1 MEWLASLFFKV
12 GLGALGDSFFKPFL
26 AHLDTAAKIDAD
38 KFKAATGAE
47 RDVVIAQ
54 TQANSAA
61 FHEQR
66 EEAKARWGHWS
77 TKLLIFCAAFPP
89 IMHSGAVYL
98 DSIPFPYLAWQ
109 TWWFAVQT
117 HVQGSWAVARAP
129 GVYEGQE
136 LTIIAA
142 VVGYQL
148 GQTAI
153 GGLIGRFS
161 RK

>member
-1 MEWLASLFFKV
+1 MNRPGPGRRPPISGLPEIGIIARKSATADLRWLASRAPQGDGQHKETPPMEWLASLFFKV
-12 GLGALGDSFFKPFL
+12 GLGAL
-26 AHLDTAAKIDAD
+26 
-38 KFKAATGAE
+38 
-47 RDVVIAQ
+47 
-54 TQANSAA
+54 
-61 FHEQR
+61 
-66 EEAKARWGHWS
+66 
-77 TKLLIFCAAFPP
+77 
-89 IMHSGAVYL
+89 
-98 DSIPFPYLAWQ
+98 
-109 TWWFAVQT
+109 
-117 HVQGSWAVARAP
+117 